1 MSSFSL
7 SNAIRVF
14 VSVVVRVY
22 HCLSL
27 SSSSLSVLA
36 LVWSL
41 PAQHLPARRSLTRST
56 KSCCR
61 FSSSKKRKKTT
72 TKTFAAGCS
81 CFCFRSF
88 ATTRSKSFVGASFAV
103 DFATTRREAAVDLVA
118 RHTQTSS
125 CSLSFS
131 PKSQRVS
138 FVSASVC
145 LLSAFFVSLKDV
157 SSLLL
162 VVLAVVVV
170 VVVVVSRAFTLIDT
184 SSSILM
190 PRFVTKMWQK

>member
-72 TKTFAAGCS
+72 KKTFAAGCS

-125 CSLSFS
+125 FSLFL
-131 PKSQRVS
+131 SQES
-138 FVSASVC
+138 T
-145 LLSAFFVSLKDV
+145 
-157 SSLLL
+157 SLLCIRVGVSPLSVLRFSKRRLEPSPRRPRRRRRRRRRLPCVHPYRSTPVVFLCL
-162 VVLAVVVV
+162 VL
-170 VVVVVSRAFTLIDT
+170 
-184 SSSILM
+184 
-190 PRFVTKMWQK
+190 

>member
-1 MSSFSL
+1 MGSLMSSFSL

-72 TKTFAAGCS
+72 KKTFAAGCS

-125 CSLSFS
+125 SRRRRRSLSLPRVNES
-131 PKSQRVS
+131 PLYPRRCVSSQRSS
-138 FVSASVC
+138 F
-145 LLSAFFVSLKDV
+145 L
-157 SSLLL
+157 
-162 VVLAVVVV
+162 
-170 VVVVVSRAFTLIDT
+170 
-184 SSSILM
+184 
-190 PRFVTKMWQK
+190 